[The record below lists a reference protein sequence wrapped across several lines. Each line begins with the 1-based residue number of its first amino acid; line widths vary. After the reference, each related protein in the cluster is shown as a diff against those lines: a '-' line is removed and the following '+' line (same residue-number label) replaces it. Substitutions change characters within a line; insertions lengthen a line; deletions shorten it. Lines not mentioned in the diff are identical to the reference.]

1 MTRYQLAYYGDDFT
15 GSTDVMEALTMGG
28 VSTVLFLAPPS
39 LDELARFPDA
49 EAVGI
54 AGTSRSQTP
63 AQMAQHLP
71 NIFETLKTLDARLIH
86 YKICSTFDSSPSLGS
101 IGSALELA
109 RSHFPQ
115 AFTPLLV
122 GAPILKRYVVFG
134 NLFATAEGITYRL
147 DRHPTMPHHPATPM
161 TESDLRK
168 HLAHQTDL
176 QVALLDVLHLDRGVE
191 VCLEHISSHPADVL
205 LVDTLTEAHL
215 KVLGQLLEHWQS
227 QNIQFV
233 VGSSGIE
240 YALIKQQHASAHP
253 YQPATVHPAEAI
265 IVMSGSAA
273 PATAVQI
280 EAAEQAGFASIR
292 MNAPKLLDPNQQI
305 YEHKR
310 LKTLACEAL
319 ARQQSV
325 LLYSARGPD
334 DPALTTTRDALT
346 TLGHAPNEMSQLL
359 GSAQGKLL
367 ADLQQT
373 TGITR
378 LCVAGGDT
386 CGYVAAHLG
395 LVALE
400 LLMPIAP
407 GSPLCLAHRQDGG
420 TLELSLKAGQVGA
433 PDYFLAVQ
441 RGTSQTQ

>member
-1 MTRYQLAYYGDDFT
+1 
-15 GSTDVMEALTMGG
+15 
-28 VSTVLFLAPPS
+28 
-39 LDELARFPDA
+39 
-49 EAVGI
+49 
-54 AGTSRSQTP
+54 
-63 AQMAQHLP
+63 
-71 NIFETLKTLDARLIH
+71 LI
-86 YKICSTFDSSPSLGS
+86 
-101 IGSALELA
+101 
-109 RSHFPQ
+109 
-115 AFTPLLV
+115 V

-161 TESDLRK
+161 TESDLRR

-176 QVALLDVLHLDRGVE
+176 QVELLDVLALNKGVKT
-191 VCLEHISSHPADVL
+191 CLEHVSSHAADVL
-205 LVDTLTEAHL
+205 LVDTLTDAHL
-215 KVLGQLLEHWQS
+215 EVLGALLEHWQA
-227 QNIQFV
+227 QGIQFV

-240 YALIKQQHASAHP
+240 YALIKQQHSSKNLQP
-253 YQPATVHPAEAI
+253 YQPATVHPAKAI

-273 PATAVQI
+273 PATAAQI

-292 MNAPKLLDPNQQI
+292 MNAPRLLDPSQQVD
-305 YEHKR
+305 EHKR

-319 ARQQSV
+319 ERKQSV

-334 DPALTTTRDALT
+334 DPALAATRDALA
-346 TLGHAPNEMSQLL
+346 TLGHAPNEMSKLL

-367 ADLQQT
+367 TDLQQT

-386 CGYVAAHLG
+386 CGYVAAQLR

-407 GSPLCLAHRQDGG
+407 GSPLCLAHRQKGG

-441 RGTSQTQ
+441 HGTSHA